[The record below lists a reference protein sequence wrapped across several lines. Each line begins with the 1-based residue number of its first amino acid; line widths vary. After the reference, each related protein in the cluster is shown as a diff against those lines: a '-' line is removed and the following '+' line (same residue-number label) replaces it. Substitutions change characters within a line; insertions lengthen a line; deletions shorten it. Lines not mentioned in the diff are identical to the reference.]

1 MSATA
6 SGSYHLRVSQD
17 RKHIAVASAALLLS
31 AAVLAGCSSGGHT
44 VGLSVTLT
52 GSTHE
57 VTASRVSCVPT
68 SQTVA
73 VVTGTFTANP
83 GAITAS
89 GFPALLVAP
98 FAKVYDSSGHLIAD
112 VEGTHVKLLSNR
124 TKAFGFQVPLSA
136 GTPASCHVS
145 WTTGPPVVPE

>member
-1 MSATA
+1 M
-6 SGSYHLRVSQD
+6 
-17 RKHIAVASAALLLS
+17 
-31 AAVLAGCSSGGHT
+31 
-44 VGLSVTLT
+44 GLSVTLT